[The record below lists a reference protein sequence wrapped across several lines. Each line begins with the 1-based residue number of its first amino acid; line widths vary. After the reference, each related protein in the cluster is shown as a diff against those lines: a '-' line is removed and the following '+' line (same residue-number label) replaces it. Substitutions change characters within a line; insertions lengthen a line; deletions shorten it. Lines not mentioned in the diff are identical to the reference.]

1 MPVMIKRLVVI
12 LIFLASLP
20 AAAEEDYAARRAA
33 LTGLSRVLGELHHI
47 RRMCEPDREAD
58 IWRDRMKRLVDLE
71 LPAFDLREE
80 MVGAFNDGY
89 VSAQTR
95 FPYCDRVAE
104 DYAAARAVEGEAIV
118 ADLTAPLYEA
128 ERGEDAVGVNVFRGD
143 DPQ

>member
-1 MPVMIKRLVVI
+1 MIKRFVI
-12 LIFLASLP
+12 ALIVFASPP

-89 VSAQTR
+89 VSAQAR
-95 FPYCDRVAE
+95 FPYCDRDAE
-104 DYAAARAVEGEAIV
+104 DYAAARAVAGEAIV

-128 ERGEDAVGVNVFRGD
+128 ERGDDAEGVNVFRGVE
-143 DPQ
+143 PQ